1 MPAPD
6 PAPLASAAPLA
17 APARALAAALARR
30 PGWSRW
36 IGPDDAVV
44 VGQAVSLAALAWPG
58 RPLWRL
64 GTTAAAA
71 AGAAMAAGAGLAV
84 AAGAAHGALLTPR
97 VEPPDDATLLT
108 TGPYAVSRNP
118 IYGGLLVG
126 TAGWALLRRRPEPL
140 LAWGALLAV
149 LTTKAEQEEE
159 RLAARYGRAYEDYR
173 AGTPRFIGLPR
184 TPRAPHASA

>member
-1 MPAPD
+1 MPAPL
-6 PAPLASAAPLA
+6 PARLA
-17 APARALAAALARR
+17 APARTIAAALARR
-30 PGWSRW
+30 PGWGRW

-44 VGQAVSLAALAWPG
+44 VGQAASLAALAWPG

-64 GTTAAAA
+64 GTTTAAA

-84 AAGAAHGALLTPR
+84 AAGTAHGALLTPR
-97 VEPPDDATLLT
+97 VEPPDDAALLT

-140 LAWGALLAV
+140 LSWCALLAV
-149 LTTKAEQEEE
+149 LTAKAEQEEE
-159 RLAARYGRAYEDYR
+159 RLAARYGQAYEDYR
-173 AGTPRFIGLPR
+173 ARTPRFLGLPGGVAR
-184 TPRAPHASA
+184 RPARQ